1 MRSSINLINNME
13 LKSKADLDQAIARM
27 EQLKHQQRE
36 EIVFLFK
43 ETTHSLNPVNIIK
56 EKISDITEPGETR
69 TSLLTTL
76 GGMAAGMLTKKLI
89 IGKTNNVVTSF
100 LGNLIKTGT
109 FGLSQGQADKIKAYS
124 TAIYHNVLQKK
135 EDE

>member
-1 MRSSINLINNME
+1 MHSSTNLINNME

-27 EQLKHQQRE
+27 EHLKHQQKE

-56 EKISDITEPGETR
+56 EKISDLTEPGETR
-69 TSLLTTL
+69 NSLITTV

-89 IGKTNNVVTSF
+89 IGKTNNIVTSF

-109 FGLSQGQADKIKAYS
+109 FGLIQGHADKIEAYS
-124 TAIYHNVLQKK
+124 KAIYHNLIKK
-135 EDE
+135 KDDE